1 LPQLLLQPLKQ
12 MQFTFWVPDKEDDEM
27 SNIFNTNGELNAS
40 NVKDALS
47 QIVKYASIVE
57 ELQSSSD
64 RASAAP
70 SLSDTQR
77 DDMIKQALMTQ
88 EGKIALGQA
97 MANPIR
103 RNLDYQGVGRKALVV
118 DPLPQG
124 ALPVYDRDIDVAAV
138 VVSSNGSAP
147 ESRVFGDRVTIPEF
161 EIVSNPTVRIAE
173 VKRRRFNVIDRAQQK
188 ARQEIQAQEDANVF
202 AALAF
207 AGDSTAGGENQPVSL
222 DIGTLGGTHATGA
235 SLAANNTTQLSKAG
249 MLELKRSV
257 DRWDL
262 VTSKY
267 FMNIN
272 EFTDML
278 NWESAGST
286 GGSQVDPV
294 TQREI
299 LQTGLYGHIFGADI
313 VVSKV
318 VPATR
323 VFACADPEFVGVMPI
338 RQDIEVLPADEPK
351 QLKLGWVVSEIVG
364 IGIVNPRG
372 VSTGVVAA

>member
-1 LPQLLLQPLKQ
+1 
-12 MQFTFWVPDKEDDEM
+12 M
-27 SNIFNTNGELNAS
+27 SNIFNTHGELNAA
-40 NVKDALS
+40 NVQDALS
-47 QIVKYASIVE
+47 QIVKYASVIE
-57 ELQSSSD
+57 ELNPSNSIQ
-64 RASAAP
+64 ASAP
-70 SLSDTQR
+70 SLNDEQR
-77 DDMIKQALMTQ
+77 DEMIKQALMTQ

-97 MANPIR
+97 MATPIR

-138 VVSSNGSAP
+138 VISSNGTAP
-147 ESRVFGDRVTIPEF
+147 ESRVFGDRVTVPEF

-202 AALAF
+202 AALEF
-207 AGDSTAGGENQPVSL
+207 AGKQENDSALRL
-222 DIGTLGGTHATGA
+222 DPIQQSTSTVPTSAKTGA
-235 SLAANNTTQLSKAG
+235 LQKSG
-249 MLELKRSV
+249 MLALKREI

-267 FMNIN
+267 FLNIN
-272 EFTDML
+272 EFTDIL
-278 NWESAGST
+278 DWESAGVAGASA
-286 GGSQVDPV
+286 VDPV
-294 TQREI
+294 TQREL

-313 VVSKV
+313 VVSKI
-318 VPATR
+318 VPAGTA
-323 VFACADPEFVGVMPI
+323 FAVADPEFVGVMPV

-372 VSTGVVAA
+372 VATGQVG